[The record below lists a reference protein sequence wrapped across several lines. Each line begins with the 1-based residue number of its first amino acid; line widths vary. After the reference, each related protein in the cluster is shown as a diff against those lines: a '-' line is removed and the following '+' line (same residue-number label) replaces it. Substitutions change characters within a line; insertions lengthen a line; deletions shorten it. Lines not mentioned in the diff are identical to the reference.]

1 MDEFELIRR
10 YFASQSMRRDDVRLG
25 IGDDAAILQVPAG
38 QELVASV
45 DSLLADVHFPTDLPA
60 QAIGHRALAVNL
72 SDLAAMGAEPAWA
85 LLALSLP
92 QADLDWIQEFA
103 HGFFALAARYHIALV
118 GGNLARGPLNIA
130 VTVHGF
136 VPTGQALARKG
147 ARAGDQVFVSGWL
160 GDAAAGLRHLQAHTP
175 VTATDSCVQ
184 RFCFPEPRIHAGL
197 ALRGIASAAVDV
209 SDGLA
214 ADLGHLL
221 EASGVGAQ
229 LEVEQ
234 LPLSASLLQHA
245 TREQA
250 LSMALSGGDDYEL
263 CFSVPRERMILLE
276 SRQHELG
283 CPVTRIGE
291 ITAAKTLQCLRNDRT
306 EWPLRVTGYQHF

>member
-1 MDEFELIRR
+1 MDESELIHR
-10 YFASQSMRRDDVRLG
+10 YFDRHSVQRDDVRLG
-25 IGDDAAILQVPAG
+25 IGDDAAILRVPPG
-38 QELVASV
+38 QELAVSV
-45 DSLLADVHFPTDLPA
+45 DSLLAGVHFPDDMPPKA
-60 QAIGHRALAVNL
+60 VGHRALAVNL
-72 SDLAAMGAEPAWA
+72 SDLAAMGAQPAWA
-85 LLALSLP
+85 VLALSLP
-92 QADLDWIQEFA
+92 QADTGWLEEFA
-103 HGFFALAARYHIALV
+103 RGFLALAERYNVALV
-118 GGNLARGPLNIA
+118 GGNLARGPLNIT

-136 VPTGQALARKG
+136 VPSGQALTRKG
-147 ARAGDQVFVSGWL
+147 AHAGDQLFVSGWL

-250 LSMALSGGDDYEL
+250 LSLALSGGDDYEL

-276 SRQHELG
+276 SRRLELG

-306 EWPLRVTGYQHF
+306 QWPLRATGYKHF